1 MSYSRQGKLPQPGKN
16 VYQWGIHGLICPGY
30 ISTSVIAKNPHF
42 HGIYYDESSHFYIDA
57 NTIDTDFLN
66 TETGEFPILPY
77 DDKY

>member
-1 MSYSRQGKLPQPGKN
+1 MI
-16 VYQWGIHGLICPGY
+16 QWGIYGLICPGY

-66 TETGEFPILPY
+66 TETGEFPVLPY